1 MGRVLC
7 ILLAAAL
14 LAAPATAPAEKGGK
28 GKQEGRK
35 GPEVEGAKKKGRSG
49 TPPGWSRGLKTGWGG
64 ETLPPGAREWS
75 TEQKREWK
83 KDLENARSRVQERA
97 GRIDGFGEPDLQS
110 ALLSLDAMAGQGVP
124 VDDGLA
130 LVERL
135 MDREM
140 KGGGIESVT
149 RAMAFGVSE
158 GFKAGRINSYIND
171 RLNEGLMDDALGSE
185 IYRAIDRRLA
195 P

>member
-7 ILLAAAL
+7 VLLTAVL
-14 LAAPATAPAEKGGK
+14 LAAPAAVPAEKGGK
-28 GKQEGRK
+28 GKQGK
-35 GPEVEGAKKKGRSG
+35 GQETAKGRDG

-75 TEQKREWK
+75 TERKREWK
-83 KDLENARSRVQERA
+83 KELENARSRIQGRA
-97 GRIDGFGEPDLQS
+97 AGIDGFAETDLQS

-124 VDDGLA
+124 VDDGYA

-135 MDREM
+135 MDGGM
-140 KGGGIESVT
+140 KGRGIESVT

-158 GFKAGRINSYIND
+158 GFKAGRINSYIRD
-171 RLNEGLMDDALGSE
+171 RMNEGMRDDELAAE
-185 IYRAIDRRLA
+185 TYRAIDRRLA